1 MRRRGRRAR
10 QEYLDSWRGASTYQT
25 TLLRLEG
32 AAVATGAI
40 GLAIV
45 RGESLLWFA
54 LLFLAPDLSML
65 GYFGGRRLGSLT
77 YNAVHTYLAPG
88 ALLVAGLYLGVGVA
102 VFGVCSGRPTSG
114 SIGRWAT
121 ASSTATPPSPR
132 RTSSVSRTATLHGRP
147 ARPTRQARQADRQN
161 RRRTH
166 CVVNSNRAPPASL
179 SVRFTSQPWASAIS
193 PTMARPSPVLCS
205 AVV

>member
-88 ALLVAGLYLGVGVA
+88 ARLVAGLYLGVGVA
-102 VFGVCSGRPTSG
+102 VFGGLLWTAHVGLDRTLGYGLKYGDAPFAETHFQRLQDGDTARETSTTHPSGQTG
-114 SIGRWAT
+114 
-121 ASSTATPPSPR
+121 
-132 RTSSVSRTATLHGRP
+132 
-147 ARPTRQARQADRQN
+147 
-161 RRRTH
+161 
-166 CVVNSNRAPPASL
+166 
-179 SVRFTSQPWASAIS
+179 
-193 PTMARPSPVLCS
+193 
-205 AVV
+205 